1 MSSFD
6 KSSLGRLHRTCAPG
20 LRYSGVSKIVWSRHG
35 WGTAVDV
42 ILDREELHREVW
54 SKSVSAVARKYNL
67 TDGDIRKACFA
78 LDVPRPDRGQLTKVK
93 SGEAQPAP
101 QPLRKSGLSTYTC
114 RALSRSSESPV
125 QKPKPKRPAKKKE
138 SLVEWVLKN
147 RAEMQAEKSIPTRTQ
162 PYGSMHLLPEDMIGL
177 PRFIPLTF
185 WVALLLGEHAPHP
198 NTVLRWV
205 HDARI
210 YPQPIKV
217 GKSWN
222 VRKDAAYMPDQ

>member
-1 MSSFD
+1 M
-6 KSSLGRLHRTCAPG
+6 
-20 LRYSGVSKIVWSRHG
+20 
-35 WGTAVDV
+35 DV

-54 SKSVSAVARKYNL
+54 SKSVSAVARKYNV

-93 SGEAQPAP
+93 SGEAQPSP
-101 QPLRKSGLSTYTC
+101 PPLRKSGLSTYTC

-125 QKPKPKRPAKKKE
+125 QKPKPKQPAKKKE

-147 RAEMQAEKSIPTRTQ
+147 RAEMQAEKSIPTRA
-162 PYGSMHLLPEDMIGL
+162 PPHGSMHLLPEDMIGL

-185 WVALLLGEHAPHP
+185 WIALLLGEHAPHQ

-210 YPQPIKV
+210 YPQPVKV

-222 VRKDAAYMPDQ
+222 VRKDAAYIPDQ

>member
-1 MSSFD
+1 ME
-6 KSSLGRLHRTCAPG
+6 
-20 LRYSGVSKIVWSRHG
+20 
-35 WGTAVDV
+35 V

-67 TDGDIRKACFA
+67 SDGDIRKACFA

-93 SGEAQPAP
+93 SGETRPAP
-101 QPLRKSGLSTYTC
+101 PPLRKSGLSTYTC
-114 RALSRSSESPV
+114 KALPRSSERPV
-125 QKPKPKRPAKKKE
+125 QKPKPKQPAKKKE

-147 RAEMQAEKSIPTRTQ
+147 RAEMQAEKSIPTRAQ

-177 PRFIPLTF
+177 PRFLPLTF
-185 WVALLLGEHAPHP
+185 WIALLLGEHAPHP

-205 HDARI
+205 HDGRI
-210 YPQPIKV
+210 YPQPVKV

>member
-1 MSSFD
+1 M
-6 KSSLGRLHRTCAPG
+6 
-20 LRYSGVSKIVWSRHG
+20 
-35 WGTAVDV
+35 DV
-42 ILDREELHREVW
+42 ILDREQLYQDVW
-54 SKSVSAVARKYNL
+54 SMTVSAVGRKYNV
-67 TDGDIRKACFA
+67 GAYDIRKACFA
-78 LDVPRPDRGQLTKVK
+78 LDVPTPVQGYWGKVRA
-93 SGEAQPAP
+93 GDAPAVP
-101 QPLRKSGLSTYTC
+101 SLPRKSSASTYTC
-114 RALSRSSESPV
+114 KALSRSSEIPTP
-125 QKPKPKRPAKKKE
+125 KPKPKNPVKKKPVKEKE

-147 RAEMQAEKSIPTRTQ
+147 RAEMQAEKSIPTRAQ

-185 WVALLLGEHAPHP
+185 WVALLLGEHAPHH

-210 YPQPIKV
+210 YPQPVKV